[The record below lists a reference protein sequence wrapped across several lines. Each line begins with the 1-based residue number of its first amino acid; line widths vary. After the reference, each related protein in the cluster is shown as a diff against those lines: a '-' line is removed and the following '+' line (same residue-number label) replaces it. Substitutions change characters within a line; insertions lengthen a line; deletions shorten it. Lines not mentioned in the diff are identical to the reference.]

1 MELNTET
8 ANLEKNKIFFIFKK
22 YKKFIFLIFLGIIFT
37 IGINYYYKISNEKRS
52 NIISEKYIEARLLD
66 AKKNKDELKLILEEI
81 ILSKDKFYS
90 ILALNLIIEQD
101 LEKDKTKIVEYFKNL
116 EDLNISTE
124 SRNLLILKKALYL
137 MKNSDYLKGKEILQ
151 NLIDSDSNLK
161 PIIEDIIN

>member
-8 ANLEKNKIFFIFKK
+8 ENLEKNKIFSIFRK
-22 YKKFIFLIFLGIIFT
+22 YKKFIFLIFLGIIFA

-66 AKKNKDELKLILEEI
+66 AKKDKDELKLTLEEI

-90 ILALNLIIEQD
+90 ILALNLILEQD

>member
-8 ANLEKNKIFFIFKK
+8 ANLEKNKIFSIFKK

-52 NIISEKYIEARLLD
+52 NIISEKYIKARLLD
-66 AKKNKDELKLILEEI
+66 AKKNKDEIKLILEEI

-101 LEKDKTKIVEYFKNL
+101 LEKDKTKIVEYFNNL
-116 EDLNISTE
+116 EDLNISKE

>member
-8 ANLEKNKIFFIFKK
+8 ANLEKNKIFSIFKK

-52 NIISEKYIEARLLD
+52 NIISEKYIKARLLD
-66 AKKNKDELKLILEEI
+66 AKKNKDEIKLILEEI

-101 LEKDKTKIVEYFKNL
+101 LEKDKTKIVEYFNNL
-116 EDLNISTE
+116 EDLNISKE

-137 MKNSDYLKGKEILQ
+137 MKNSDYLKCKEILQ

>member
-124 SRNLLILKKALYL
+124 SRNLLILKKALNL

>member
-52 NIISEKYIEARLLD
+52 NIISEKYIKARLLD
-66 AKKNKDELKLILEEI
+66 AKKNKDEIKLILEEI

-101 LEKDKTKIVEYFKNL
+101 LEKDKTKIVEYFNNL
-116 EDLNISTE
+116 EDLNISKE

>member
-1 MELNTET
+1 M
-8 ANLEKNKIFFIFKK
+8 
-22 YKKFIFLIFLGIIFT
+22 GIIFT

-52 NIISEKYIEARLLD
+52 NIISEKYIKARLLD

-116 EDLNISTE
+116 EDLIF
-124 SRNLLILKKALYL
+124 LKK
-137 MKNSDYLKGKEILQ
+137 EIY
-151 NLIDSDSNLK
+151 
-161 PIIEDIIN
+161 

>member
-8 ANLEKNKIFFIFKK
+8 ANLEKNKIFSIFKK

-52 NIISEKYIEARLLD
+52 NIISEKYIKARLLD
-66 AKKNKDELKLILEEI
+66 AKKNKDEIKLILEEI

-101 LEKDKTKIVEYFKNL
+101 LEKDKTQIVEYFNNL
-116 EDLNISTE
+116 EDLNISKE